1 MWKRTLLH
9 GLFWSVVL
17 AFYTVYFG
25 SRDDVY
31 GQSLFFVGLLL
42 PITMA
47 TTYVILYW
55 LIPGYLL
62 TRRFFLFGLYG
73 GYILLTSLYLEF
85 SLLVGLY
92 IFVADYKALFISAS
106 LVDQTEIL
114 VGMYAVVLGA
124 STVHFI
130 RRWDEISTVNV
141 ELSESV
147 SESERTIERLQREQK
162 AQNASISVRA
172 DRKTIRIQVT
182 DIDYIES
189 MRDYVHIVQGDQKTI
204 TKMTLKELQ
213 HVLHP
218 HGFTRIHRSFMV
230 NDAKVSALSGDS
242 VEVNAS
248 TLPIGRSYRTGV
260 MDALKNM

>member
-130 RRWDEISTVNV
+130 RRWDEIRTVNV
-141 ELSESV
+141 ELSESMD
-147 SESERTIERLQREQK
+147 ESERTIERLQREQK

-172 DRKTIRIQVT
+172 DRKN
-182 DIDYIES
+182 
-189 MRDYVHIVQGDQKTI
+189 
-204 TKMTLKELQ
+204 
-213 HVLHP
+213 HP
-218 HGFTRIHRSFMV
+218 HSGNRYRLHRKY
-230 NDAKVSALSGDS
+230 ARLCAHR
-242 VEVNAS
+242 A
-248 TLPIGRSYRTGV
+248 GRSKDHHEDDVKRATARIASPRIYPHSSIFYGE
-260 MDALKNM
+260 